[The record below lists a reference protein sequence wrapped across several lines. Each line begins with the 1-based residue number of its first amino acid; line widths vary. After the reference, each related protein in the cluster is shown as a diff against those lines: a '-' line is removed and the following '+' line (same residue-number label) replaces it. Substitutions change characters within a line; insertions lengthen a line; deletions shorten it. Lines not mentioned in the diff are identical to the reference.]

1 MYDERIHT
9 CVCHAALVR
18 HRDLET
24 CTSHSRQLVKTAYVN
39 RKLREGNR
47 RPWGHGGQKQFTKVL
62 HKNRRVRRKPHLV
75 LTKPTVLHP
84 GEDVGAYLKKASE
97 SREKSSERF
106 SLGKVKWSPLPVRV
120 AIPKRKSG
128 SCVRAHFGVLLIAAT
143 GGVLL
148 NPMDRGSGRLLDSS
162 EHTA

>member
-1 MYDERIHT
+1 MMKEFTHVYVMQRWSDTGIYKPVLPAPCSWWRQPMWTGSWGRVMGSLGSWIP
-9 CVCHAALVR
+9 
-18 HRDLET
+18 ET
-24 CTSHSRQLVKTAYVN
+24 DQ
-39 RKLREGNR
+39 
-47 RPWGHGGQKQFTKVL
+47 WGVL
-62 HKNRRVRRKPHLV
+62 CKHRRVRRKPHLV

-97 SREKSSERF
+97 TREKSSEHF

-120 AIPKRKSG
+120 AIPKCKSG
-128 SCVRAHFGVLLIAAT
+128 SCVRAHFGVFLVAAT

-148 NPMDRGSGRLLDSS
+148 NPMDRGSGKLLDSS